1 MKNPLNKA
9 MKPLNKETAPDNK
22 GKEERTMNGTFQKV
36 VDLADEIRQATPE
49 TKEDFLRRIEQAKTE
64 QARAAAAKETA
75 ENETEFDKACDDA
88 IRAREKEGFYRR
100 QLEIFQFSPRMDEEQ
115 YFDTVE
121 SVDASVKAAAE
132 SFKATAEKAIAEIIQ
147 AKEKY
152 LGILE
157 DADEALRALD
167 TAANVLQSKYR
178 YRIIELNNMDPQ
190 YVEDSNEWTRHAIR
204 YGGGKGYDMAA
215 RIPGNLAEYNK
226 KVVAAW
232 MAAERAT
239 K

>member
-9 MKPLNKETAPDNK
+9 MKPLNKEENK

-36 VDLADEIRQATPE
+36 VDLADGIRQATPE
-49 TKEDFLRRIEQAKTE
+49 TKEDFQRRIEQAKTE

-100 QLEIFQFSPRMDEEQ
+100 QLEKFQFSPRMDEEQ

-132 SFKATAEKAIAEIIQ
+132 SFKATAEKAISEIVQ

-152 LGILE
+152 LGILK
-157 DADEALRALD
+157 DADDALRALD
-167 TAANVLQSKYR
+167 AAANVLQSKYR
-178 YRIIELNNMDPQ
+178 YRIIELNNMGPQ
-190 YVEDSNEWTRHAIR
+190 YIEDSDEWTRHAIR
-204 YGGGKGYDMAA
+204 YGGGEGYAMVT